1 MFHSVRKNDT
11 LRRALG
17 VDIGQ
22 HAIKTVLLEGTNDGM
37 AVRHAARVATP
48 AGAVKNGVVQD
59 KREVAACLRQIG
71 RSFGCS
77 LRSASLS
84 VPTEQ
89 LLVRWVDLPRMNAD
103 ALRAATPF
111 EARKYLPYPVD
122 KAEVVIV
129 PMEQA
134 GDGEDDRMRSLL
146 AAAPRDVVRSRAE
159 ALEMAGLEVAN
170 VEMEP
175 FTLLRALSPAG
186 QQGAL
191 WRGQPLAYVQLGEES
206 SGMCVVQDTNLR
218 FVHSISW
225 GSSRLTQALASAL
238 DVTPEEARAIKERDD
253 AAIDADGIFSW
264 TQEDGERRETE
275 VLLPELD
282 RLRREILRLLNYYRS
297 LFPERSYEGILDRVV
312 LSGGTGDLN
321 GLDRYFAH
329 SLQVDV
335 AVRNPFQSFASRLL
349 SESFAAIDGRQ
360 TSFVVAVGLA
370 LGALQT
376 EAHLERSSISRT
388 REFVWRRKA
397 A

>member
-1 MFHSVRKNDT
+1 MFRSVLKNDSVH
-11 LRRALG
+11 RALG

-22 HAIKTVLLEGTNDGM
+22 HAIKTVLLEGAADGM
-37 AVRHAARVATP
+37 AVRHAARMATP
-48 AGAVKNGVVQD
+48 VGAVKNGIVVD
-59 KREVAACLRQIG
+59 RREVASCLRQIERG
-71 RSFGCS
+71 YGC
-77 LRSASLS
+77 RVRAASLS

-89 LLVRWVDLPRMNAD
+89 LVVRWIDLPRMNAE

-159 ALEMAGLEVAN
+159 ALEMAGLEVTN

-225 GSSRLTQALASAL
+225 GSRRLTQALAGVL
-238 DVTPEEARAIKERDD
+238 DIAPEEAQAIKEQDD
-253 AAIDADGIFSW
+253 AAINADGIFSW
-264 TQEDGERRETE
+264 TQDGERRETD
-275 VLLPELD
+275 VLLTELD

-312 LSGGTGDLN
+312 LSGGLADLN

-349 SESFAAIDGRQ
+349 SDSFAAIEGHQ

-376 EAHLERSSISRT
+376 ETSMERSSVSRT